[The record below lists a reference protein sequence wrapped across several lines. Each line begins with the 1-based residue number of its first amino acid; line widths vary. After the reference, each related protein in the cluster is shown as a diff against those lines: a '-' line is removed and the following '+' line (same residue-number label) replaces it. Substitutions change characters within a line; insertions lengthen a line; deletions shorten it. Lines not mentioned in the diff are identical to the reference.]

1 MIIDQYKAIT
11 HNEIKT
17 SLRMIID
24 LFDFL
29 DQTMIINMY
38 LLIFIDFIDWSQ

>member
-1 MIIDQYKAIT
+1 
-11 HNEIKT
+11 
-17 SLRMIID
+17 MIID